1 VETFKRIQNTK
12 KRDSQVME
20 RLWQLQALFM
30 TVRIYRPYMD
40 TGHELCIKAKMMA
53 KKNKKSENEPEKL

>member
-1 VETFKRIQNTK
+1 MACWSLMIQSPLGALETFKRIQNTK

-40 TGHELCIKAKMMA
+40 TGHELCVKA
-53 KKNKKSENEPEKL
+53 

>member
-1 VETFKRIQNTK
+1 
-12 KRDSQVME
+12 ME

-53 KKNKKSENEPEKL
+53 KKKSESEPQNL